1 MSLVSA
7 MTMPYYTVHILFNLI
22 LGKNAINLKLCI
34 TNSKDEVKMIISCS
48 GGGTTINTNA
58 KQQNNTF

>member
-34 TNSKDEVKMIISCS
+34 TKSKDEVKMIISCS
-48 GGGTTINTNA
+48 RGEPL
-58 KQQNNTF
+58 